1 MENKLNKKHLAFLSK
16 KRNIIIIVSS
26 LLLVL
31 IIIALFFLMQ
41 PQRTVVNFCQV
52 AKDEKS
58 NFQANTNYSTLLD
71 TFKKLDAVAPNT
83 IRPDTSLIANGY
95 QSIVSDPSKATMTE
109 LGMANSQLKVSNYI
123 TQNCPNY

>member
-16 KRNIIIIVSS
+16 KRNIIIASS

-31 IIIALFFLMQ
+31 IIIWLFFLMQ
-41 PQRTVVNFCQV
+41 PQRTVANFCQT
-52 AKDEKS
+52 AKEEKS
-58 NFQANTNYSTLLD
+58 NFQANTNYNTLLGA
-71 TFKKLDAVAPNT
+71 FNKLDAVAPDT
-83 IRPDTSLIANGY
+83 IHPDTSLIANGY

-123 TQNCPNY
+123 TKNCPNY